1 MFSSLPAC
9 DIQHLNLGFFVKKSN
24 KYYHCVYHYN
34 GEHKKYKIQNSY
46 IPNPSEHTKYNY
58 LKSNIALFDNAKCN
72 ISDWKVTYRKMLKNW
87 RHLNKTSY
95 MKEVL
100 QQLKLGEKNEKSNGN
115 FTS

>member
-1 MFSSLPAC
+1 MYKLIDCGTYP
-9 DIQHLNLGFFVKKSN
+9 FFVKKSN

-100 QQLKLGEKNEKSNGN
+100 QQLKLGEKNDKSNGN
-115 FTS
+115 STS